1 VIFEKRMSGFR
12 NGSGSGET
20 MKYGAD
26 EANADRSLV
35 SIGVG

>member
-1 VIFEKRMSGFR
+1 LSRVIFEKADPVFGKM
-12 NGSGSGET
+12 
-20 MKYGAD
+20 MKYGSD